1 MDTAPD
7 GGSGDGSDTGGSDKG
22 GSDTGGSYNGG
33 TKVGELPET
42 GGDAPIALG
51 AGALLLS
58 AASCFAGSVG
68 RAWRRRVRESSS
80 ASPAS

>member
-33 TKVGELPET
+33 TKAGELPET